1 MKAYR
6 IQARVGGKYINEVLT
21 ANSDLDALNKF
32 SKKVSDGKVT
42 LHDEGFRRKELTYI
56 TYEELNESREETS
69 VNRATELGNTVVK

>member
-32 SKKVSDGKVT
+32 STKVSSGKVV
-42 LHDEGFRRKELTYI
+42 LIDEDFYNKNHTYI